1 MKYQI
6 RLWGVSTLWM
16 SVATVSGCASMLNP
30 IGRDVEK
37 VSSYLIGV
45 MDTTEQA
52 QVIQEAP
59 SVRMITCKI
68 IVPNASEVT
77 QRSPA
82 IFLYQEQALTT
93 NLAEPYRQRFL
104 QISPSADGQLVES
117 ATFKPAD
124 PPAWSGLC
132 DRPESERL
140 VTVQEMGDYSCSV
153 FLTPVRSQSQ
163 YVGKTQSEGCPSNYR
178 GAVKV
183 TNHITLDAQ
192 GMETLDR
199 GFDQNGNQIWGA
211 EERPYQYR
219 RIQVPD

>member
-1 MKYQI
+1 MKNQL
-6 RLWGVSTLWM
+6 RFWGVSTLCM
-16 SVATVSGCASMLNP
+16 AVASVSGCASILNP
-30 IGRDVEK
+30 ISHDVEM

-52 QVIQEAP
+52 QAIPEAP
-59 SVRMITCKI
+59 SVRMMTCKI
-68 IVPNASEVT
+68 IVPNAEEIT

-82 IFLYQEQALTT
+82 IFLYQEQALST

-117 ATFKPAD
+117 ATFKPAN
-124 PPAWSGLC
+124 PTAWSGLC
-132 DRPESERL
+132 QQPESERI
-140 VTVQEMGDYSCSV
+140 VRVEEIGDYRCSV

-163 YVGKTQSEGCPSNYR
+163 YVGQTQSEGCPSNYR

-183 TNHITLDAQ
+183 TNSITLDAE

-199 GFDQNGNQIWGA
+199 GFDQNGNQVWGTQG
-211 EERPYQYR
+211 RPYRYQR
-219 RIQVPD
+219 TQAP